1 MKKLRVGVVGLGPR
15 GRSMTKLAAE
25 FDCVT
30 IAAGCD
36 IRTHNWFEKQWQS
49 SFSMAAMFPDAEFYE
64 NYDEMLE
71 KANLDVVIVETG
83 ADIHA
88 SFCEKA
94 LNKNI
99 NVLTDIPVVANLK
112 EAESLWN
119 AAQRSKAII
128 SIGANPNEQ
137 RFSVLLQEF
146 YKKGLLGEPY
156 CMEAEYIHWSYPGSE
171 FSIHYNE
178 NGDWRRLLCP
188 IRYCTHS
195 LGPLLTI
202 LDEELRTVS
211 CFGTG
216 CRNELA
222 IKAGRPKDDMSCA
235 QFRTDSGVVIR
246 LMRNGYCRAD
256 IGHHAYRVFGTQGYM
271 ERVERMGKAVI
282 RYNSE
287 MELDKKLKEIDGSFM
302 PPAYEKNQKALSAG
316 HGGMDFAMMD
326 HFLDAVVNG
335 KPAPISL
342 KAGLA
347 MTLPGI
353 YAEESSKRGGQVMR
367 MYYPWDPEWTGEF
380 E

>member
-112 EAESLWN
+112 EAESLWK
-119 AAQRSKAII
+119 AAQKSKAII

-156 CMEAEYIHWSYPGSE
+156 CMEAEYIH
-171 FSIHYNE
+171 
-178 NGDWRRLLCP
+178 
-188 IRYCTHS
+188 
-195 LGPLLTI
+195 
-202 LDEELRTVS
+202 
-211 CFGTG
+211 
-216 CRNELA
+216 
-222 IKAGRPKDDMSCA
+222 
-235 QFRTDSGVVIR
+235 
-246 LMRNGYCRAD
+246 
-256 IGHHAYRVFGTQGYM
+256 
-271 ERVERMGKAVI
+271 
-282 RYNSE
+282 
-287 MELDKKLKEIDGSFM
+287 
-302 PPAYEKNQKALSAG
+302 
-316 HGGMDFAMMD
+316 
-326 HFLDAVVNG
+326 
-335 KPAPISL
+335 
-342 KAGLA
+342 
-347 MTLPGI
+347 
-353 YAEESSKRGGQVMR
+353 
-367 MYYPWDPEWTGEF
+367 
-380 E
+380 